1 MLTAHAKK
9 DIRSQSLWIVG
20 ESIKHL
26 PATNLAESAFGSEKV
41 HLGLLYNKWER
52 KSENCVQEKEC
63 IKHLKSSLRKF
74 GDFNV
79 CFQKVYDVKY

>member
-1 MLTAHAKK
+1 MLTAQAKK

-41 HLGLLYNKWER
+41 HLGLLYNECEEK
-52 KSENCVQEKEC
+52 NCVQEKER
-63 IKHLKSSLRKF
+63 IKYLKSSLRKF
-74 GDFNV
+74 
-79 CFQKVYDVKY
+79 